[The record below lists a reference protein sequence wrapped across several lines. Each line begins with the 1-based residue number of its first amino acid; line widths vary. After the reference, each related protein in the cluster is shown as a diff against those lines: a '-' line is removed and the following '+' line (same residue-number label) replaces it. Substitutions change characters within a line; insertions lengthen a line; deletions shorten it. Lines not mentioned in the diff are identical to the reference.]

1 MKRKGKKEVWRRE
14 GDGGMR
20 GGGGLRSKIDGSL
33 IIKCFTLIDSEAGL
47 KRSNSIANVKTL
59 MLFFPFFFCV
69 YINR

>member
-1 MKRKGKKEVWRRE
+1 MMVGW
-14 GDGGMR
+14 

-59 MLFFPFFFCV
+59 MLFFPFFFAYTLIDKQKQYV
-69 YINR
+69 IEKL